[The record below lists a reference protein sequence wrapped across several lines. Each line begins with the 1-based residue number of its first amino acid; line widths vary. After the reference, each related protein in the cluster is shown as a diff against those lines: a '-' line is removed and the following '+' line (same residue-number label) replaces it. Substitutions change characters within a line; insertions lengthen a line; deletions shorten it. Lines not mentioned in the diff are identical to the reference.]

1 MHSFFIWILQ
11 PIITSYTLHIKLKFV
26 YIKQIDVHSKN
37 AHANTIY
44 HAPHIN
50 NQHLN
55 QIGLRSIQCCLQ
67 VKSFLI
73 KILFNF
79 SICFVRLTLID
90 KINSS
95 VINIQHRQDRRD
107 RVRFYIEFTKIGV
120 EILKGKGY
128 AVSIV

>member
-1 MHSFFIWILQ
+1 MIDYPFIDSRNSRNPCFLIL
-11 PIITSYTLHIKLKFV
+11 IVDNSL
-26 YIKQIDVHSKN
+26 
-37 AHANTIY
+37 Y

-55 QIGLRSIQCCLQ
+55 QIGLRSIQYCLQ

-90 KINSS
+90 KINSR

-120 EILKGKGY
+120 EILKGIGY